1 MENII
6 ILYGGTSGEHEVSL
20 RSAGSVFRHIDK
32 TKYSVTLIGIDTEGK
47 WYLQNSPR
55 YGEDGE
61 SLTIEKDS
69 PVSITPGE
77 GFFSGGKLINTDFV
91 FPVLHGTFG
100 EDGTIQGLL
109 DMVGIPYA
117 GSGVLG
123 SAAGMDKSVSKLLW
137 QQKGLPVVPC
147 MEVRTDSKTVIEE
160 AEREYGY
167 PLFVK
172 PARAGSSVGVR
183 RAENR
188 DELYESV
195 EYAFQFDSKLVIEP
209 SVTGRELECSVI
221 GNTRPE
227 SFPPG
232 EILLEK
238 GFYDYESKYLNTENA
253 KTVVPADL
261 KENEKRKIMELAV
274 EAFRAVGA
282 HGFARVDFFMEIPS
296 KRILINEINTI
307 PGFTSISMFAKMCE
321 SAGTDY
327 ASMLDRVITLGKEI
341 FDERKKLKRL
351 PEDLEEQS
359 YQ

>member
-20 RSAGSVFRHIDK
+20 RSAGSVFKHIDK

-61 SLTIEKDS
+61 SLIIEKDS
-69 PVSITPGE
+69 PVSIIPGK
-77 GFFSGGKLINTDFV
+77 GFFSEGELIKTDFV

-109 DMVGIPYA
+109 EIMGIPYA

-123 SAAGMDKSVSKLLW
+123 SAAGMDKSISKLLW

-147 MEVRTDSKTVIEE
+147 MEVRDGSETVLED
-160 AEREYGY
+160 AEKEYGY
-167 PLFVK
+167 PLFIK

-188 DELYESV
+188 DELYECV
-195 EYAFQFDSKLVIEP
+195 EYAFQFDTKLVIEP
-209 SVTGRELECSVI
+209 SIAGREIECSVI
-221 GNTRPE
+221 GNSRPE

-232 EILLEK
+232 EILLKK
-238 GFYDYESKYLNTENA
+238 GFYDYKSKYLNTENA
-253 KTVVPADL
+253 ETVVPADL
-261 KENEKRKIMELAV
+261 KEKEKREIMELAV
-274 EAFRAVGA
+274 KAFMAVGA
-282 HGFARVDFFMEIPS
+282 QGFARVDFFIENSS

-321 SAGTDY
+321 SAGVGYST
-327 ASMLDRVITLGKEI
+327 MLGKVIDLGKEI
-341 FDERKKLKRL
+341 FTEKKKLKRL
-351 PEDLEEQS
+351 PNDLKE
-359 YQ
+359 